1 LPGIVVARKDDEG
14 IGVINLNKHG
24 VINAFNQA
32 CEAGPRRALTLP
44 DWPIGERRLVP
55 RGVKKLAPIQCKTGF
70 KMCLSKCSAQ
80 VRYGEGFFGISSSQ
94 APGRGLYKLNPVDP

>member
-1 LPGIVVARKDDEG
+1 MPGIVVARKDDEG

-44 DWPIGERRLVP
+44 D
-55 RGVKKLAPIQCKTGF
+55 
-70 KMCLSKCSAQ
+70 
-80 VRYGEGFFGISSSQ
+80 
-94 APGRGLYKLNPVDP
+94 